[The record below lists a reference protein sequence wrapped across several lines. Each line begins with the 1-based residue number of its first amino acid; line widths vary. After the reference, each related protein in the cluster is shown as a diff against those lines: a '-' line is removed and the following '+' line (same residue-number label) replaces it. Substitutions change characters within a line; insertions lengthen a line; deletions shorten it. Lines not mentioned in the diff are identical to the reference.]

1 MKIRQGFVSNSSST
15 SFYIDASK
23 YSCAKVKE
31 TIKLALD
38 LVNFCHDSNYG
49 NIDSICTVHETKD
62 IKGIEMQIQQHYAPL
77 DDSLFDDD
85 NLANQHQVKLP
96 KKVIVVDSTDDNSI
110 PFSIQEFLENELG
123 ATRQHWG

>member
-23 YSCAKVKE
+23 YSCTKVKE

-38 LVNFCHDSNYG
+38 LVDFCHDSSSS

-62 IKGIEMQIQQHYAPL
+62 IEGIKTQIRQHYAPL

-85 NLANQHQVKLP
+85 NLAHRHQVKLP
-96 KKVIVVDSTDDNSI
+96 KKVVVVDSTDDNSI